1 MKHISRRLFTVFAVL
16 AGLAGVFAAA
26 APSQAARIAP
36 PSADGTSPAVG
47 LPGSAAPKLP
57 AAAVRLGAV
66 SGASTISFDVT
77 LKVRDQPRLNALL
90 LGLSDRKSPLFHH
103 FLSPGQFGPTF
114 GPTLTQVKAVGN
126 ALRSVGLSP
135 GAASANR
142 LSIPVTA
149 SAAAIDHALGTD
161 LTRYRMPG
169 GRVAYANS
177 AAPRLPA
184 SIAPLV
190 AGVIGLNNLYQEQS
204 LVSWPS
210 DPTEQRHQ
218 ARGRQAAPDTAG
230 PQPCAAA
237 SAVAID
243 DGSLTANELASHYGM
258 SPLYSLGDLGHG
270 VRVALVEFEPN
281 STSDISGYESCYG
294 IATGVNYVE
303 VDGGA
308 GAGAG
313 SGEAALDIED
323 VAGLAPGAAID
334 VYQAPNNDT
343 GNYDDYQQIVT
354 ADIDQVVSTSWG
366 LCELYTSADDDNS
379 MEALFE
385 QANSQGQTVFA
396 ASGDTGSTGCL
407 RSGGA
412 DEGAVNVQLPSS
424 APYVDGVGGTT
435 IGGSSETVWNE
446 SAIQAGAGG
455 GISDLWCMPAY
466 QYQTAIPGLVNA
478 DSQTNFSCLTPA
490 ADYIRQVPDVSA
502 DADPYSGYVVLYDGQ
517 WIPIGGTSAA
527 APLWAAIAALTDASP
542 FCGYYGSGA
551 AGVLPQGL
559 YDAVAIEHSYIY
571 PASAAQIA
579 EVLADVTSGN
589 NDYTPSG
596 YHGGLYPAGVG
607 DDEATGLGVPLVTGL
622 NGSRQP
628 SMFYPGLAALMCK
641 EYSTKLTSVAVT
653 SVAPKAGAA
662 GHPATVTVLGTGF
675 LPIAGADM
683 AIIGSATVAANC
695 TTTTTCTVTLPA
707 QAAGTVNVQISAED
721 FAPSA
726 ATAADRY
733 QYIAAPTVTSLSPA
747 RGPAKGGTKVT
758 IHGTNLTGVA
768 SVHFGSKLG
777 TDLTV
782 VSATQVTVTAP
793 AGTGT
798 VHVTVTAAGGT
809 SSPTSP
815 AGKYQYV
822 AVPAV
827 TSLSPAKGT
836 HKGGTK
842 VTIHG
847 TNFTGVAS
855 VHFGSKLATKL
866 TVTAGTEITVST
878 PAGTGTVHVTV
889 TAIGG
894 TSSPTSSAGKYQYT

>member
-1 MKHISRRLFTVFAVL
+1 MKHISGRLFTVLAVL

-26 APSQAARIAP
+26 APSQAARIAS
-36 PSADGTSPAVG
+36 PSADGTSPAVA

-57 AAAVRLGAV
+57 AAAVRLGA
-66 SGASTISFDVT
+66 APATSTISFDVT
-77 LKVRDQPRLNALL
+77 LKVRDQTGLNALL
-90 LGLSDRKSPLFHH
+90 MGLSDRKSPLFHH

-114 GPTLTQVKAVGN
+114 GPTLAQVTAVDN

-135 GAASANR
+135 GAVSANR

-161 LTRYRMPG
+161 LTSYRMPG

-184 SIAPLV
+184 SVAPLV

-210 DPTEQRHQ
+210 DPTERQHQ

-237 SAVAID
+237 SGVATD
-243 DGSLTANELASHYGM
+243 DGSLTANELASHYRM

-281 STSDISGYESCYG
+281 SASDIAGYESCYG
-294 IATGVNYVE
+294 ITTGVNYVE

-308 GAGAG
+308 GTGAG
-313 SGEAALDIED
+313 SSEAALDIED

-334 VYQAPNNDT
+334 VYRAPNNDT

-354 ADIDQVVSTSWG
+354 ADTDQVVSTSWG
-366 LCELYTSADDDNS
+366 LCELYTSPNDDTS

-412 DEGAVNVQLPSS
+412 DESAVNIQMPSS
-424 APYVDGVGGTT
+424 APYVDAVGGTT
-435 IGGSSETVWNE
+435 IGGSSEAVWNE
-446 SAIQAGAGG
+446 SVIEAGAGGG

-466 QYQTAIPGLVNA
+466 QYRTTIPGLINA
-478 DSQTNFSCLTPA
+478 DSQADSSCLTPVVH
-490 ADYIRQVPDVSA
+490 YIRQVPDVSA
-502 DADPYSGYVVLYDGQ
+502 DADPYSGYVVLYSGQ
-517 WIPIGGTSAA
+517 WLPIGGTSAA

-542 FCGYYGSGA
+542 FCGDYGSGA

-559 YDAVAIEHSYIY
+559 YDAVAIDHSYIY
-571 PASAAQIA
+571 RAGAAQIA
-579 EVLADVTSGN
+579 EVLSDVTNGN

-596 YHGGLYPAGVG
+596 YGGGLYPAGVG

-653 SVAPKAGAA
+653 SVVPRAGAA
-662 GHPATVTVLGTGF
+662 GRSATVTVLGSGF

-683 AIIGSATVAANC
+683 AIIGSTMVAANC
-695 TTTTTCTVTLPA
+695 TTTTTCKVTLPG
-707 QAAGTVNVQISAED
+707 QVAGTVNVQISAED
-721 FAPSA
+721 FAPSPV
-726 ATAADRY
+726 TAADRY

-758 IHGTNLTGVA
+758 IHGTNFIGVA
-768 SVHFGSKLG
+768 SVHFGPKLG
-777 TDLTV
+777 TSLKI
-782 VSATQVTVTAP
+782 VSATEVTVTAP

-798 VHVTVTAAGGT
+798 VHVTV
-809 SSPTSP
+809 S
-815 AGKYQYV
+815 
-822 AVPAV
+822 
-827 TSLSPAKGT
+827 
-836 HKGGTK
+836 
-842 VTIHG
+842 
-847 TNFTGVAS
+847 
-855 VHFGSKLATKL
+855 
-866 TVTAGTEITVST
+866 
-878 PAGTGTVHVTV
+878 
-889 TAIGG
+889 AIGG